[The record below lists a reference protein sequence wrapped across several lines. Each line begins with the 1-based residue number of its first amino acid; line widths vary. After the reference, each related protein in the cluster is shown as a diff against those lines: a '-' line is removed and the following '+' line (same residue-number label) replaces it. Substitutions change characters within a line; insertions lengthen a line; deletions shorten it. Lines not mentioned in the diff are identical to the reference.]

1 MARTLSLKKETLA
14 ELSQDELRAVNGG
27 FPTTTWVLPTGGT
40 TEVPTYDVCPSKGTG
55 LYLSIPLK
63 GCLQ

>member
-1 MARTLSLKKETLA
+1 MRRTLALKKETLT
-14 ELSQDELRAVNGG
+14 ELGPDDLRAVNGG
-27 FPTTTWVLPTGGT
+27 FPTTTWILP
-40 TEVPTYDVCPSKGTG
+40 EIPTYDVCTSNNTG